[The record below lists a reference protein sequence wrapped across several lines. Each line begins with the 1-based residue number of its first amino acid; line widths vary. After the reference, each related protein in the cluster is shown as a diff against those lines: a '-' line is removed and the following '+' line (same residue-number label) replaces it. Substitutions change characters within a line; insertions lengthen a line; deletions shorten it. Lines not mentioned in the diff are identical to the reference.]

1 MCSLLSCLK
10 DSHFLPQKI
19 NHVVIEMTIVG
30 WGLGTKACMYTVV
43 HVQQARR
50 WKKKFHAYRL
60 QTFSFAT
67 RTSSAATCTAGQSH
81 GVFNFVQAI
90 RSSAPIAA
98 RMRMAPLFFT
108 RYWTHRL
115 SAARLLASTS
125 AQFAQRTEHLS
136 RLPDPLHNVVPPP
149 PPPLL
154 QERTSSSKSAT
165 RCSRASLARSKI

>member
-1 MCSLLSCLK
+1 MHTGCKPSPLQPGRHLLPRVHAEHRTASSLL
-10 DSHFLPQKI
+10 P
-19 NHVVIEMTIVG
+19 
-30 WGLGTKACMYTVV
+30 
-43 HVQQARR
+43 
-50 WKKKFHAYRL
+50 
-60 QTFSFAT
+60 
-67 RTSSAATCTAGQSH
+67 
-81 GVFNFVQAI
+81 QAI

-149 PPPLL
+149 PPPPPEIAS
-154 QERTSSSKSAT
+154 QPPGFASAPPPTASPPPELPPRRRWESPPPVPGVASARPTMAQT
-165 RCSRASLARSKI
+165 RVGKR